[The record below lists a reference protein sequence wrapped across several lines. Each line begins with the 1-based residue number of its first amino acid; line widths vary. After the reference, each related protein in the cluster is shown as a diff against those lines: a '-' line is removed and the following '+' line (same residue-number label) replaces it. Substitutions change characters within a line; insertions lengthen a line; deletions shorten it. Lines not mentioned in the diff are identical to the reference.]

1 MQIRTLANLLGD
13 AEDDF
18 RRAFRD
24 KLRWHRA
31 TATAPAAAMALLP
44 LLTLDRLL
52 AGGALP
58 VDQIRVL
65 VSGAEA
71 MPSLY
76 VDDGGRLRMDA
87 LQSFLR
93 QGATLSLTDLGRVVP
108 AIGELA
114 AAMERALGVRCGVN
128 AYVATGGKAAFRP
141 HHDGHDVLVLQCQ
154 GAKRW
159 FTYGEPFPYPLAGAQ
174 IPNVPEAVWDTVM
187 AAGDLLYLPR
197 GHVHSTLP
205 EEAPS
210 VHLSFGFTEAT
221 GVDFLRWLAKGADHD
236 ATLRRDLGATLPPGE
251 RTSRDAAL
259 KSALHALIDV
269 MSVEEFFDDQQSER
283 ELLPL
288 MTVAQNIGP
297 DATSVLTSALRRA
310 VALMPD
316 AASEVPVRL
325 GGKNYLLSPL
335 SRELLAL
342 VTSRHRITI
351 VDLAASV
358 GLTPE
363 DADFES
369 ALKTLLQVALVGL
382 TD

>member
-1 MQIRTLANLLGD
+1 MQIRTLADLLGD

-18 RRAFRD
+18 RRSFRE

-31 TATAPAAAMALLP
+31 AATDRAAAKAILP
-44 LLTLDRLL
+44 LLALDRLL

-76 VDDGGRLRMDA
+76 VDDRGRLRMDA

-93 QGATLSLTDLGRVVP
+93 QGATLSLTDIGRVVP

-114 AAMERALGVRCGVN
+114 AAMECALGVRCGVN
-128 AYVATGGKAAFRP
+128 AYVATGGRAAFKP

-159 FTYGEPFPYPLAGAQ
+159 YAYGEPFPYPLAGAQ
-174 IPNVPEAVWDTVM
+174 IPDAPDSVWDTVM

-210 VHLSFGFTEAT
+210 VHLSFGLTEAT

-236 ATLRRDLGATLPPGE
+236 ATLRRDLGATLPPAE
-251 RTSRDAAL
+251 RASRDAAL
-259 KSALHALIDV
+259 KSALHARIDA

-283 ELLPL
+283 ELRPL
-288 MTVAQNIGP
+288 MNVAPDIVL
-297 DATSVLTSALRRA
+297 DATSVLTSALRRH
-310 VALMPD
+310 VDLIPD
-316 AASEVPVRL
+316 APGEVAVRL
-325 GGKNYLLSPL
+325 GGKSYRLSPL
-335 SRELLAL
+335 SRQLLAL

-351 VDLAASV
+351 ADLAAAV

-363 DADFES
+363 NAHFES